1 MPRRKKAKKAT
12 SRRRRSMSGIGKVGS
27 TATSALY
34 VIAGA
39 AAAGYV
45 SKMLPATL
53 SDKVKAAIPVAA
65 GLILPRFIK
74 SNLGQGLGAGMVAVG
89 GLKLVQSFGV
99 LNGIG
104 YADSSYSVPMVGATY
119 NRSGLVDASQYVT
132 PAIAGL
138 DELGA

>member
-45 SKMLPATL
+45 TKMLPATL

-104 YADSSYSVPMVGATY
+104 YADNSYSVPMVGATY

-132 PAIAGL
+132 PSIAGL

>member
-1 MPRRKKAKKAT
+1 MPRRRKAKKAT
-12 SRRRRSMSGIGKVGS
+12 SRRRRSMSGLGKVGS
-27 TATSALY
+27 SATSALY

-45 SKMLPATL
+45 SKMLPDSL
-53 SDKVKAAIPVAA
+53 GDKVKAAIPVAA
-65 GLILPRFIK
+65 GILLPRFIK
-74 SNLGQGLGAGMVAVG
+74 SSVGQGLGAGMVAVG
-89 GLKLVQSFGV
+89 GLKLFQSFGV

-119 NRSGLVDASQYVT
+119 NRNGLVDPTSYVT

-138 DELGA
+138 DELGE

>member
-53 SDKVKAAIPVAA
+53 NDKVKAAIPVAA

-74 SNLGQGLGAGMVAVG
+74 SSLGQGLGAGMVAVG

-104 YADSSYSVPMVGATY
+104 YADSNYRVPMVGATY
-119 NRSGLVDASQYVT
+119 NREGLVDASMFVT
-132 PAIAGL
+132 PSIAGL
-138 DELGA
+138 DEIGA

>member
-1 MPRRKKAKKAT
+1 MPRRKKAKKT
-12 SRRRRSMSGIGKVGS
+12 PIRRRRRMSGMGNIAS
-27 TATSALY
+27 SATSALY

-45 SKMLPATL
+45 TKLLPDSL
-53 SDKVKAAIPVAA
+53 NDKIKAAVPVAVGIA
-65 GLILPRFIK
+65 LPMFLK
-74 SNLGQGLGAGMVAVG
+74 SNLGQGLGQGMIAVG

-104 YADSSYSVPMVGATY
+104 MADSQYRVPVIGATY
-119 NRSGLVDASQYVT
+119 NRNGLVDSSMYVT

-138 DELGA
+138 DEIGA

>member
-45 SKMLPATL
+45 TKMLPATL

-119 NRSGLVDASQYVT
+119 NRNGLVDPSSYVT

>member
-1 MPRRKKAKKAT
+1 MPRRKKAKK
-12 SRRRRSMSGIGKVGS
+12 SPIRRRRKMSGIGNIAS

-45 SKMLPATL
+45 TKMLPSTL
-53 SDKVKAAIPVAA
+53 NDKVKAAVPVAV
-65 GLILPRFIK
+65 GLILPRFVK
-74 SNLGQGLGAGMVAVG
+74 SSIGQGLGAGMVAVG

-104 YADSSYSVPMVGATY
+104 YADSNYRVPMVGATY
-119 NRSGLVDASQYVT
+119 NREGLVDPSMFVT
-132 PAIAGL
+132 PSIAGL
-138 DELGA
+138 DEIGA

>member
-53 SDKVKAAIPVAA
+53 NDKVKAAIPVAA

-104 YADSSYSVPMVGATY
+104 YADSNYRVPMVGATY
-119 NRSGLVDASQYVT
+119 NREGLVDPSMFVT
-132 PAIAGL
+132 PSIAGL
-138 DELGA
+138 DEIGA

>member
-45 SKMLPATL
+45 TKMLPSTL
-53 SDKVKAAIPVAA
+53 NDKVKAAIPVAA

-104 YADSSYSVPMVGATY
+104 YADSSYRVPIVGATY
-119 NRSGLVDASQYVT
+119 NREGLVDPSMFVT
-132 PAIAGL
+132 PSIAGL
-138 DELGA
+138 DEIGA

>member
-119 NRSGLVDASQYVT
+119 NRNGLVDASQYVT

>member
-53 SDKVKAAIPVAA
+53 NDKVKAAIPVAA

-74 SNLGQGLGAGMVAVG
+74 SNLGQGLGAGLVAVG

-119 NRSGLVDASQYVT
+119 NRNGLVDPSMFVT